1 MRFAGCSPRNGCGAT
16 FCVAAQVIAVA
27 GAATRKTERMLLLST
42 FPATE
47 NP

>member
-1 MRFAGCSPRNGCGAT
+1 MFAAQRCGAT
-16 FCVAAQVIAVA
+16 FYVAAQVIAVT
-27 GAATRKTERMLLLST
+27 GATTRKTERMLRLST